1 MKKVLAL
8 ILALTMVLALGACA
22 AKTEAPAAPADQAP
36 ADAAPADA
44 APADSTPADA
54 APADS
59 TPAEPAPADETVGEG
74 KVVGIAMPTQ
84 SSERWINDGANMK
97 MQLEALGYE
106 VQLQYAEDD
115 VQQQVSQIENF
126 VGQQVDCIVIAAVDS
141 GALTTVEAQA
151 KAAGIPIIAYD
162 RLLMD
167 TDAVSYYAS
176 FDNEGVGTAIGTYI
190 KEKKNLDAAREAGE
204 SYTIEF
210 FMGSPDDNNAVLLH
224 RGVMNVLQPYLDDGT
239 LVCKTGRTSFDDTC
253 ILRWS
258 QETAQQNCEN
268 YLAGF
273 YGDEDLDIACS
284 AFDGFSYG
292 IRAALEGAGYTEA
305 NWPMITGQDAE
316 LMATKN
322 IISGKQTMS
331 IYKDTR
337 LLAEKA
343 VTMVNAVL
351 TGSEPENNDTTTY
364 DNNVIVVP
372 SYLCTPVAVDKDN
385 YQEVIVEGGY
395 YTAEQLAE

>member
-36 ADAAPADA
+36 ADAAPADT
-44 APADSTPADA
+44 APADETPADA

-97 MQLEALGYE
+97 KQLEALGYE

-292 IRAALEGAGYTEA
+292 IRAALKGAGYTEA

-351 TGSEPENNDTTTY
+351 TGSEPEINDTTTY

>member
-36 ADAAPADA
+36 ADE
-44 APADSTPADA
+44 TPADA

-59 TPAEPAPADETVGEG
+59 TPAEPAPADETGGEG
-74 KVVGIAMPTQ
+74 KVVGIAMPPP
-84 SSERWINDGANMK
+84 SAERWVNDGANK
-97 MQLEALGYE
+97 KKQLEALGYE

-351 TGSEPENNDTTTY
+351 TGSEPEINDTTTY

>member
-351 TGSEPENNDTTTY
+351 TGSEPEINDTTTY

>member
-106 VQLQYAEDD
+106 VQLQYAEAD

-351 TGSEPENNDTTTY
+351 TGSEPEINDTTTY

>member
-210 FMGSPDDNNAVLLH
+210 FMGSPDDNNAVLLY

-351 TGSEPENNDTTTY
+351 TGSEPEINDTTTY